1 MSKQTVDNLKAAFA
15 GESMA
20 RNYYTFFASVA
31 RKEGW
36 HEIAEIFEE
45 TARNEK
51 EHAEVI
57 LKLLGDIKGS
67 KENLLASIDKESYEW
82 QDMYPEFEK
91 IAKEEGEQEAA
102 KFFATVQQVEYHH
115 ADRFKKLLEL
125 LESNKLLQRDKKIQ
139 WKCREC
145 GYLHE
150 GTEPPEKC
158 PLCAH
163 SKEYYEPEVKEYL

>member
-1 MSKQTVDNLKAAFA
+1 MGKQTIDNLKAAYA

-36 HEIAEIFEE
+36 QEIAEVFEE

-57 LKLLGDIKGS
+57 LKLLGSIKGS
-67 KENLLASIDKESYEW
+67 KENLLASIEKESFEW
-82 QDMYPEFEK
+82 KDMYPEFER
-91 IAKEEGEQEAA
+91 IAREEGEHEAA
-102 KFFATVQQVEYHH
+102 TFFATVQQVEHHH

-125 LESNKLLQRDKKIQ
+125 LEGKKLLHKDEKVT

-145 GYLHE
+145 GYIHQ
-150 GTEPPEKC
+150 GNEPPEKC
-158 PLCAH
+158 PLCGH
-163 SKEYYEPEVKEYL
+163 GKGDYEPVVKDYI

>member
-36 HEIAEIFEE
+36 HEIAEVFEE
-45 TARNEK
+45 TAQNEK

-57 LKLLGDIKGS
+57 LKLLGDIKGT
-67 KENLLASIDKESYEW
+67 KENLLASIAKESYEW
-82 QDMYPEFEK
+82 KDMYPEFERL
-91 IAKEEGEQEAA
+91 AKAEGEQEAA
-102 KFFATVQQVEYHH
+102 KYFATVQQVEYHH
-115 ADRFKKLLEL
+115 ADRFRKLLEL
-125 LESNKLLQRDKKIQ
+125 LENNKLLQRDKKIQ

-150 GTEPPEKC
+150 GNEPPEKC
-158 PLCAH
+158 PLCGH

>member
-1 MSKQTVDNLKAAFA
+1 MNKKTVDNLKAAYA

-31 RKEGW
+31 KKEGW

-57 LKLLGDIKGS
+57 LKLLGGIKGT
-67 KENLLASIDKESYEW
+67 KENLLASFDKESYEW
-82 QDMYPEFEK
+82 KDMYPEFEK
-91 IAKEEGEQEAA
+91 VAREEGEQEAA
-102 KFFATVQQVEYHH
+102 TFFATVQQVEHHH
-115 ADRFKKLLEL
+115 ADRFKKLQEL
-125 LESNKLLQRDKKIQ
+125 LENNKLLKKDEKIQ

-145 GYLHE
+145 GYVHE
-150 GTEPPEKC
+150 GNEPPEKC
-158 PLCAH
+158 PLCGH
-163 SKEYYEPEVKEYL
+163 SKEYYEPDVKEYL

>member
-1 MSKQTVDNLKAAFA
+1 MSKQTVDNLKAAYA

-36 HEIAEIFEE
+36 LEIAEVFEE

-51 EHAEVI
+51 EHAETI

-82 QDMYPEFEK
+82 KDMYPEFERV
-91 IAKEEGEQEAA
+91 AREEGEHDAA
-102 KFFATVQQVEYHH
+102 TFFATVQQVEHHH

-125 LESNKLLQRDKKIQ
+125 LESKKLLQKDEKIT

-145 GYLHE
+145 GYAHE
-150 GTEPPEKC
+150 GNEPPLKC
-158 PLCAH
+158 PLCGHA
-163 SKEYYEPEVKEYL
+163 KEYYEPVEKEYY